1 MRWDEPLAIIFGV
14 ATLALVAI
22 VTLAVLPTTPAF
34 KQPVT
39 GALADPTLVGLM
51 RGLLFYVVPL
61 ALGGALAWVS
71 GWTDPRLLPLVPLAG
86 GFIRWA
92 EGRFDRWQKPQ
103 QNAVNLPPVA
113 GGGERGLITE
123 PPSA

>member
-1 MRWDEPLAIIFGV
+1 MAWTDPLVIIFGV
-14 ATLALVAI
+14 AALALVAI
-22 VTLAVLPTTPAF
+22 VALAVLPSTPAF
-34 KQPVT
+34 RQLVT

-61 ALGGALAWVS
+61 ALGGALAWVG

-86 GFIRWA
+86 GLIRWA

-103 QNAVNLPPVA
+103 QNAVNPPPVA
-113 GGGERGLITE
+113 GGGDRGLIT
-123 PPSA
+123 